1 MTYVIGIDGG
11 GSTVRVS
18 IVTPDLQIIG
28 EATGPTSNPNLVGR
42 AVAMQNIQST
52 VHDAVSSAHL
62 TTDQIAAVG
71 IGIAGG
77 DASHSEAWL
86 REVIAGVTPDA
97 EIAPSGDHEIALVG
111 AHGQRKGILVL
122 SGTGSLAC
130 GVGSTGDYVV
140 IGARG
145 YLLGDEGSGYWIGME
160 GLKAAIRDD
169 DGRGRHTILTKLFLE
184 KFGLPSVESIVP
196 WLYHTGVSR
205 TKEIATFANTVLD
218 QSGYG
223 DAVAADIILRAA
235 EELALAVRA
244 VNYRLHMEA
253 LPIAYAG
260 GLLSF
265 SNPLSLKLCE
275 LLGLPQLPQPRYS
288 PVIGGAILAFYKLGL
303 NLPTT

>member
-18 IVTPDLQIIG
+18 VVTPDLHVIG
-28 EATGPTSNPNLVGR
+28 EAKGGTSNPNLVGR
-42 AVAMQNIQST
+42 EVAMQTIQAT
-52 VHDAVSSAHL
+52 VREAVAAAHI
-62 TTDQIAAVG
+62 TTDDVASVG

-77 DASHSEAWL
+77 EASHSEAWL
-86 REVIAGVTPDA
+86 REVVAGVTPNA
-97 EIAPSGDHEIALVG
+97 QIVPSGDHEIALVG
-111 AHGQRKGILVL
+111 AHGQRKGMLVL

-169 DGRGRHTILTKLFLE
+169 DGRGRHTKLTQLFLE
-184 KFGLPSVESIVP
+184 QFGLPSVESIIP

-205 TKEIATFANTVLD
+205 TKEIATFAGTVMK
-218 QSGYG
+218 QAEYG
-223 DAVAADIILRAA
+223 DIVAADIVLRAA

-253 LPIAYAG
+253 LPIAFAG

-265 SNPLSLKLCE
+265 ANPLSLKLCE
-275 LLGLPQLPQPRYS
+275 LLALSTMPQPRY
-288 PVIGGAILAFYKLGL
+288 PAAIGGAILALYKLGL
-303 NLPTT
+303 NLPTL

>member
-18 IVTPDLQIIG
+18 VVTPDLKVIG
-28 EATGPTSNPNLVGR
+28 EAKGVTSNPNLVGR
-42 AVAMQNIQST
+42 AVAMQTIQST
-52 VHDAVSSAHL
+52 VREAVAAAHL
-62 TTDQIAAVG
+62 TTDQIASVG

-77 DASHSEAWL
+77 EASHSEAWL
-86 REVIAGVTPDA
+86 REVVSGVTPHA

-122 SGTGSLAC
+122 CGTGSLAC
-130 GVGSTGDYVV
+130 GVGSDGDYVV

-160 GLKAAIRDD
+160 GLKAVIRDD
-169 DGRGRHTILTKLFLE
+169 DGRGRRTRLKSLFLE
-184 KFGLPSVESIVP
+184 KFGLPGVEVIVP
-196 WLYHTGVSR
+196 WLYHSGVSR

-218 QSGYG
+218 QAEYG
-223 DAVAADIILRAA
+223 DIVAADIVLRAA

-244 VNYRLHMEA
+244 VSYRLHMEA
-253 LPIAYAG
+253 LPVAYAG

-265 SNPLSLKLCE
+265 ANPLSLKLCE
-275 LLGLPQLPQPRYS
+275 LIGLQEIPQPRYA
-288 PVIGGAILAFYKLGL
+288 PVIGGAILALYKLGL
-303 NLPTT
+303 NLPTS

>member
-18 IVTPDLQIIG
+18 VVTPELTVVG
-28 EATGPTSNPNLVGR
+28 EAKGSTSNPNLVGR
-42 AVAMQNIQST
+42 DVAMKTIQSAVRDAVA
-52 VHDAVSSAHL
+52 AAHL

-77 DASHSEAWL
+77 EASHSEAWL
-86 REVIAGVTPDA
+86 REVVSGVTPKA
-97 EIAPSGDHEIALVG
+97 QIAPSGDHEIALVG

-130 GVGSTGDYVV
+130 GVGTPGHYVV

-160 GLKAAIRDD
+160 GLKATIRDD
-169 DGRGRHTILTKLFLE
+169 DGRGRHTTLTNLFLQT
-184 KFGLPSVESIVP
+184 FDLPNVESIIP
-196 WLYHTGVSR
+196 WLYHAGVSR
-205 TKEIATFANTVLD
+205 TKEIATFAGKVLE
-218 QSGYG
+218 QAEQG
-223 DAVAADIILRAA
+223 DAVAADIVLRAA

-265 SNPLSLKLCE
+265 ANPLSLKLCE
-275 LLGLPQLPQPRYS
+275 LLGLPDLPQPRYS
-288 PVIGGAILAFYKLGL
+288 AAIGGAILALYTLGL
-303 NLPTT
+303 NLPTV

>member
-11 GSTVRVS
+11 GSTVRVAV
-18 IVTPDLQIIG
+18 VTPDLQVVG
-28 EATGPTSNPNLVGR
+28 TANGTTANPNLVGR
-42 AVAMQNIQST
+42 AVAMQTIQST
-52 VHDAVSSAHL
+52 VSEAVVAAHL
-62 TTDQIAAVG
+62 TPDDIAAVG

-86 REVIAGVTPDA
+86 REVVTGVAPRA
-97 EIAPSGDHEIALVG
+97 EIAPSSDHELALVG

-122 SGTGSLAC
+122 SDTGSLAC
-130 GVGSTGDYVV
+130 GVDSSETYAV

-169 DGRGRHTILTKLFLE
+169 DGRGRHTKLTRLFLE
-184 KFGLPSVESIVP
+184 QLGFPTIEAIVP
-196 WLYHTGVSR
+196 WLYHAGVSR
-205 TKEIATFANTVLD
+205 TKEIAAFANTVLA
-218 QSGYG
+218 QAEYG
-223 DAVAADIILRAA
+223 DGVAADIILRAA
-235 EELALAVRA
+235 DELALAARA

-253 LPIAYAG
+253 LPIAFAG

-275 LLGLPQLPQPRYS
+275 LLALPELPQPHYT
-288 PVIGGAILAFYKLGL
+288 PVIGGAILALYKLGL
-303 NLPTT
+303 NFPTR

>member
-18 IVTPDLQIIG
+18 VVTPDLHVIG
-28 EATGPTSNPNLVGR
+28 EAKGTTSNPNLVGR
-42 AVAMQNIQST
+42 SVAMQNIQST
-52 VHDAVSSAHL
+52 VREAVAAAHL
-62 TTDQIAAVG
+62 TTDQISAVG

-77 DASHSEAWL
+77 EASHSEAWL
-86 REVIAGVTPDA
+86 REVVAGVTPNA

-169 DGRGRHTILTKLFLE
+169 DGRGRHTRLTTLFLE
-184 KFGLPSVESIVP
+184 TFGLRNVEAIVP
-196 WLYHTGVSR
+196 WLYHTGISR
-205 TKEIATFANTVLD
+205 TKEIATFAATVLD
-218 QSGYG
+218 QAKYG
-223 DAVAADIILRAA
+223 DAVAADIVLRAA

-253 LPIAYAG
+253 LPIAFAG

-265 SNPLSLKLCE
+265 ANPLSLKLCE
-275 LLGLPQLPQPRYS
+275 LLGLPGLPQPRYT
-288 PVIGGAILAFYKLGL
+288 PAIGGAILACYKLGL
-303 NLPTT
+303 NFPTT